1 MNFKNKIK
9 VAPSI
14 LSADYADLKN
24 EIEKV
29 KVAGADMLHV
39 DVMDGHFVPNISI
52 GPPVV
57 KSIRKATDMFLD
69 CHLMISNPFD
79 YVESF
84 ASSGADLIG
93 FHVESESDV
102 EKTLEK
108 IINAGV
114 KPALVI
120 KPKTPAEAVFPY
132 LEKLAMVLVMT
143 VAPGFGGQSFMAD
156 MLPKIKAIREK
167 ANQVNPDLLIQV
179 DGGIVPETAKL
190 CVEAGADVLVSGSY
204 IFGAEN
210 IENAVNS
217 LR

>member
-57 KSIRKATDMFLD
+57 KSIRKATHMFLD

-84 ASSGADLIG
+84 ASSGADLIS
-93 FHVESESDV
+93 FHIESESDV

-108 IINAGV
+108 IIDAGV

-143 VAPGFGGQSFMAD
+143 VEPGFGGQSFMAD

-190 CVEAGADVLVSGSY
+190 CIEAGADVLVSGSY

-210 IENAVNS
+210 IEEAVDS

>member
-29 KVAGADMLHV
+29 RVAGADMLHV

-57 KSIRKATDMFLD
+57 KSIRKVTDMFLD

-84 ASSGADLIG
+84 AKSGADLIS
-93 FHVESESDV
+93 FHIESESDV

-143 VAPGFGGQSFMAD
+143 VEPGFGGQSFMGD

-167 ANQVNPDLLIQV
+167 ANQVNPNLLIQV

-204 IFGAEN
+204 IFGAES
-210 IENAVNS
+210 IENAVSS

>member
-69 CHLMISNPFD
+69 CHLMISNPFE
-79 YVESF
+79 YVKSF
-84 ASSGADLIG
+84 ASSGADLIS
-93 FHVESESDV
+93 FHIESESDV

-108 IINAGV
+108 IIDAGV

-143 VAPGFGGQSFMAD
+143 VEPGFGGQSFMAD

-190 CVEAGADVLVSGSY
+190 CIEAGADVLVSGSY

-210 IENAVNS
+210 IEDAVNS

>member
-57 KSIRKATDMFLD
+57 KSIRKATDIFLD
-69 CHLMISNPFD
+69 CHLMISNPYD

-84 ASSGADLIG
+84 ASSGADLIS
-93 FHVESESDV
+93 FHIESESDV

-108 IINAGV
+108 IIDAGV

-143 VAPGFGGQSFMAD
+143 VEPGFGGQSFMAD

-190 CVEAGADVLVSGSY
+190 CIEAGADVLVSGSY

-210 IENAVNS
+210 IEDAVNS

>member
-14 LSADYADLKN
+14 LSADYADLKK

-29 KVAGADMLHV
+29 KAAGADMLHV

-57 KSIRKATDMFLD
+57 KSVRKATDMFLD
-69 CHLMISNPFD
+69 CHLMISNPYD
-79 YVESF
+79 YIESF
-84 ASSGADLIG
+84 AKAGADLIS
-93 FHVESESDV
+93 FHIESESNAEETV
-102 EKTLEK
+102 NK
-108 IINAGV
+108 IIDAGV

-120 KPKTPAEAVFPY
+120 KPNTSAEAVFPY
-132 LEKLAMVLVMT
+132 LRKLAMVLVMT
-143 VAPGFGGQSFMAD
+143 VEPGFGGQAFMSD
-156 MLPKIKAIREK
+156 MLPKIRAIREE
-167 ANQVNPDLLIQV
+167 ANRVNPDLLIQV

-190 CVEAGADVLVSGSY
+190 CIEAGADVLVSGSF
-204 IFGAEN
+204 IFGAEDTAK
-210 IENAVNS
+210 AVNS

>member
-69 CHLMISNPFD
+69 CHLMISNPSD
-79 YVESF
+79 YIESF
-84 ASSGADLIG
+84 AKSGADLIS
-93 FHVESESDV
+93 FHIESESDV
-102 EKTLEK
+102 EETLEK

-143 VAPGFGGQSFMAD
+143 VEPGFGGQSFMAD
-156 MLPKIKAIREK
+156 MIPKIKAIREK

-204 IFGAEN
+204 IFGAQN
-210 IENAVNS
+210 IEDAVNS

>member
-29 KVAGADMLHV
+29 KTAGADMLHV

-69 CHLMISNPFD
+69 CHLMISNPSD

-84 ASSGADLIG
+84 ARSGADLIS
-93 FHVESESDV
+93 FHIESESDV
-102 EKTLEK
+102 EETLEK

-132 LEKLAMVLVMT
+132 IEKLAMVLVMT
-143 VAPGFGGQSFMAD
+143 VEPGFGGQSFMAD
-156 MLPKIKAIREK
+156 MLPKITAIREK

-190 CVEAGADVLVSGSY
+190 CIKAGADVLVSGSY
-204 IFGAEN
+204 IFGADNTEEA
-210 IENAVNS
+210 INS

>member
-69 CHLMISNPFD
+69 CHLMISNPSD

-84 ASSGADLIG
+84 ASAGADLIG
-93 FHVESESDV
+93 FHIESNSDV
-102 EKTLEK
+102 EETLEK

-120 KPKTPAEAVFPY
+120 KPKTHAEAVFPY
-132 LEKLAMVLVMT
+132 IEKLAMVLVMT
-143 VAPGFGGQSFMAD
+143 VEPGFGGQSFMSD
-156 MLPKIKAIREK
+156 MLPKIRAIREK

-210 IENAVNS
+210 IEAAVDS

>member
-29 KVAGADMLHV
+29 KVAEADMLHV

-69 CHLMISNPFD
+69 CHLMISNPYD

-84 ASSGADLIG
+84 ASSGADLIS
-93 FHVESESDV
+93 FHIESESDV

-108 IINAGV
+108 IIDAGV

-143 VAPGFGGQSFMAD
+143 VEPGFGGQSFMAD

-190 CVEAGADVLVSGSY
+190 CIEAGADVLVSGSY

-210 IENAVNS
+210 IEDAVNS

>member
-1 MNFKNKIK
+1 MNFKNEIK

-57 KSIRKATDMFLD
+57 KSIRKTTDMFLD
-69 CHLMISNPFD
+69 CHLMISNPCD

-84 ASSGADLIG
+84 AKSGADLIS

-102 EKTLEK
+102 EETLKK

-120 KPKTPAEAVFPY
+120 KPKTSAEAVFPY

-143 VAPGFGGQSFMAD
+143 VEPGFGGQSFMAD

-204 IFGAEN
+204 IFGSEN

>member
-84 ASSGADLIG
+84 ASSGADLIS
-93 FHVESESDV
+93 FHIESESDV

-108 IINAGV
+108 IIDAGV

-143 VAPGFGGQSFMAD
+143 VEPGFGGQSFMAD

-190 CVEAGADVLVSGSY
+190 CIEAGADVLVSGSY

-210 IENAVNS
+210 IEDAVNF

>member
-1 MNFKNKIK
+1 MNFTNKIK

-29 KVAGADMLHV
+29 KTAGADMLHV

-57 KSIRKATDMFLD
+57 KSLRKATDMFLD
-69 CHLMISNPFD
+69 CHLMISNPYD
-79 YVESF
+79 YIDAF
-84 ASSGADLIG
+84 ASSGADLIS
-93 FHVESESDV
+93 FHIESNSDT
-102 EKTLEK
+102 EKTIEK
-108 IINAGV
+108 IISAGV

-132 LEKLAMVLVMT
+132 LEKLSMVLVMT
-143 VAPGFGGQSFMAD
+143 VEPGFGGQSFMSD
-156 MLPKIKAIREK
+156 MLPKITAIREK
-167 ANQVNPDLLIQV
+167 ANEVNPDLLIQV
-179 DGGIVPETAKL
+179 DGGIVPETARL
-190 CVEAGADVLVSGSY
+190 CVDAGADVLVSGSF
-204 IFGAEN
+204 IFGAPDTKQA
-210 IENAVNS
+210 IDS

>member
-29 KVAGADMLHV
+29 KAAGADMLHV

-57 KSIRKATDMFLD
+57 KSVRKATDMFLD
-69 CHLMISNPFD
+69 CHLMISKPYD
-79 YVESF
+79 YIESF
-84 ASSGADLIG
+84 AKAGADLIS
-93 FHVESESDV
+93 FHVESESNV
-102 EKTLEK
+102 EETINK
-108 IINAGV
+108 IIDAGV

-120 KPKTPAEAVFPY
+120 KPNTSAEAVFPY
-132 LEKLAMVLVMT
+132 LRKLAMVLVMT
-143 VAPGFGGQSFMAD
+143 VEPGFGGQSFIRD
-156 MLPKIKAIREK
+156 MLPKIRSIREK

-190 CVEAGADVLVSGSY
+190 CVEAGADVLVSGSF
-204 IFGAEN
+204 IFGAEDTLGA
-210 IENAVNS
+210 INS

>member
-1 MNFKNKIK
+1 MKFINKIK

-29 KVAGADMLHV
+29 KTAGADMLHV

-57 KSIRKATDMFLD
+57 KSLRKATEMFLD
-69 CHLMISNPFD
+69 CHLMISNPYD
-79 YVESF
+79 YIDAF
-84 ASSGADLIG
+84 ASSGADLIS
-93 FHVESESDV
+93 FHIESNSDV
-102 EKTLEK
+102 EKTIEK
-108 IINAGV
+108 IISAGV

-132 LEKLAMVLVMT
+132 LDKLSMVLVMT
-143 VAPGFGGQSFMAD
+143 VEPGFGGQSFMSD
-156 MLPKIKAIREK
+156 MLPKITAIREK
-167 ANQVNPDLLIQV
+167 ANEVNPDLLIQV
-179 DGGIVPETAKL
+179 DGGIVPETARL
-190 CVEAGADVLVSGSY
+190 CVDAGADVLVSGSF
-204 IFGAEN
+204 IFGATDTKEA
-210 IENAVNS
+210 IDS

>member
-1 MNFKNKIK
+1 MKFENKIK

-29 KVAGADMLHV
+29 KTAGADMLHV

-57 KSIRKATDMFLD
+57 KSLRKATDMFLD
-69 CHLMISNPFD
+69 CHLMISNPYD
-79 YVESF
+79 YIDAF
-84 ASSGADLIG
+84 ASSGADLIS
-93 FHVESESDV
+93 FHVESNSDV
-102 EKTLEK
+102 EKTIEK
-108 IINAGV
+108 IISAGV

-120 KPKTPAEAVFPY
+120 KPKTPAEVVFPY
-132 LEKLAMVLVMT
+132 LEKLSMVLIMT
-143 VAPGFGGQSFMAD
+143 VEPGFGGQSFMED
-156 MLPKIKAIREK
+156 MLPKITAIREK
-167 ANQVNPDLLIQV
+167 ANEVNPELLIQV

-190 CVEAGADVLVSGSY
+190 CVDAGADVLVSGSF
-204 IFGAEN
+204 IFGAPDTKQA
-210 IENAVNS
+210 IDS

>member
-57 KSIRKATDMFLD
+57 KSIRKATEMFLD
-69 CHLMISNPFD
+69 CHLMISNPLD
-79 YVESF
+79 YVDSF
-84 ASSGADLIG
+84 ASSGADLIS
-93 FHVESESDV
+93 FHIESESDV

-143 VAPGFGGQSFMAD
+143 VEPGFGGQSFMAD
-156 MLPKIKAIREK
+156 MLPKISAIREK

-204 IFGAEN
+204 IFGAKN
-210 IENAVNS
+210 IKEAVDS

>member
-29 KVAGADMLHV
+29 KTAGADMLHV

-57 KSIRKATDMFLD
+57 KSLRKATDMFLD
-69 CHLMISNPFD
+69 CHLMISNPYD
-79 YVESF
+79 YIDAFV
-84 ASSGADLIG
+84 SSGADLIS
-93 FHVESESDV
+93 FHIESNSDT
-102 EKTLEK
+102 EKTIEK
-108 IINAGV
+108 IISAGV

-132 LEKLAMVLVMT
+132 LEKLSMVLIMT
-143 VAPGFGGQSFMAD
+143 VEPGFGGQSFMSD
-156 MLPKIKAIREK
+156 MLPKITAIREK
-167 ANQVNPDLLIQV
+167 ANEVNPDLLIQV
-179 DGGIVPETAKL
+179 DGGIVPETARL
-190 CVEAGADVLVSGSY
+190 CVDAGADVLVSGSF
-204 IFGAEN
+204 IFGAPDTKKA
-210 IENAVNS
+210 IDS

>member
-52 GPPVV
+52 GPHVV

-84 ASSGADLIG
+84 ASSGADLIS
-93 FHVESESDV
+93 FHIESESDV

-108 IINAGV
+108 IIDAGV

-143 VAPGFGGQSFMAD
+143 VEPGFGGQSFMAD

-190 CVEAGADVLVSGSY
+190 CIEAGADVLVSGSY

-210 IENAVNS
+210 IEDAVNS

>member
-120 KPKTPAEAVFPY
+120 KPKTPAEVVFPY

-143 VAPGFGGQSFMAD
+143 VEPGFGGQSFMAD

>member
-120 KPKTPAEAVFPY
+120 KPKTPAEAVYPY

-143 VAPGFGGQSFMAD
+143 VEPGFGGQSFMAD

>member
-29 KVAGADMLHV
+29 KAAGADMLHV

-69 CHLMISNPFD
+69 CHLMISNPYD

-84 ASSGADLIG
+84 ASAGADLIG
-93 FHVESESDV
+93 FHIESNSDV

-132 LEKLAMVLVMT
+132 IEKLAMVLVMT
-143 VAPGFGGQSFMAD
+143 VEPGFGGQSFMAD

-210 IENAVNS
+210 IEEAVNS